1 MLSAGEDQR
10 NMDRLS
16 RRQLIHQL
24 GVAAT
29 VSATVAAP
37 SDNALAVPAAPESTA
52 AFSLDGPWHFRLDPD
67 RVGDREN
74 WHEALV
80 SLQGWTDVKVPHTWQ
95 IDSGASGYL
104 GVAWYRRDF
113 EVPAEWAANAVR
125 VEFEAVYHSAVIWL
139 NGKRIGEHLRKGYT
153 TFEVDAAGALL
164 PGKVNTI
171 VVRVDNAFD
180 MNMLPRGNSFDWT
193 TDGGITRPVRL
204 LVTPKAYLSRVHVD
218 ATPLLDAGSAELDVR
233 CVVQNRGA
241 QPLRAELG
249 LRVIEEDTGRTVL
262 LKPAAAS
269 VSLEPGSA
277 RSIALPGTTIPTAR
291 LWHFD
296 HPNLYRA
303 EVWLARQEQPVHVLP
318 ATFGIRKIEAR
329 SGGLYL
335 NGERVWLMGVERM
348 AGSHPEYGMAEPASW
363 IVHDHDDMK
372 ELNCVFT
379 RVHWQQD
386 RRVLDYCDRK
396 GILIQEEVPT
406 WGPETF
412 KGTKDAPLPEIMQNG
427 LEQLREMID
436 RDRNHPSIFC
446 WGLCNEIDG
455 QNPPAYKF
463 ARRMYEEAKQLDP
476 RRLASYASN
485 SLQKDPAKDVAG
497 LMDFIEWNE
506 YYESWYGGNIDNVKQ
521 NLDAIH
527 EAFPDKM
534 VVVSEYGYCECVPD
548 RVGDQRRA
556 EVMRSHTEAY
566 RAYGFVGGAIFFCYN
581 DYRTHIGDKGIG
593 ALKQR
598 VHGVVDL
605 YGERK
610 PSFEPLRSE
619 SSPIEILVINSETG
633 RFAATIVTR
642 AKLPAYRLNGYRL
655 RWIVY
660 GYENLPMEERITA
673 LPAIEPGSR
682 HTVPLPFETRDP
694 RMVRVDVLRPT
705 GFSALTAEWRP

>member
-1 MLSAGEDQR
+1 
-10 NMDRLS
+10 MDLLS
-16 RRQLIHQL
+16 RRQLIRQL
-24 GVAAT
+24 GIAAT
-29 VSATVAAP
+29 TAAAIAVP
-37 SDNALAVPAAPESTA
+37 SQNAHAVPAGPECTAPH
-52 AFSLDGPWHFRLDPD
+52 SLEGPWHFRLDPD
-67 RVGDREN
+67 RTGDREN
-74 WHEALV
+74 WHV
-80 SLQGWTDVKVPHTWQ
+80 PQVPLQGWTAIEVPHTWQ
-95 IDSGASGYL
+95 IDSASSGYM

-125 VEFEAVYHSAVIWL
+125 VEFEAVYHSAVVWL

-153 TFEVDAAGALL
+153 TFELDAGGALV
-164 PGKVNTI
+164 PGRVNTI
-171 VVRVDNAFD
+171 VVRVDNGFD

-204 LVTPKAYLSRVHVD
+204 LVTPKTYLSDVHVD
-218 ATPLLDAGSAELDVR
+218 ATPLLETGEAELDVR
-233 CVVQNRGA
+233 CTVRNHGA
-241 QPLRAELG
+241 EPLRAELG
-249 LRVIEEDTGRTVL
+249 LRIIEEDTGRTVL
-262 LKPAAAS
+262 HRPAAAS
-269 VSLEPGSA
+269 VALEAGSN
-277 RSIALPGTTIPTAR
+277 RSVTLPRATIPDAR

-296 HPNLYRA
+296 HPHLYRA
-303 EVWLARQEQPVHVLP
+303 EVWLARGEGIIHAMP
-318 ATFGIRKIEAR
+318 AAFGIRRIEVR
-329 SGGLYL
+329 GGGLYL

-363 IVHDHDDMK
+363 ITHDHDDMK

-396 GILIQEEVPT
+396 GILIQQEIPT

-412 KGTKDAPLPEIMQNG
+412 KGMKDKPSPEIMKNG

-455 QNPPAYKF
+455 QNPPAYEF
-463 ARRMYEEAKQLDP
+463 ARQMYEEAKKLDP

-506 YYESWYGGNIDNVKQ
+506 YYESWYGGSTGSVER
-521 NLDAIH
+521 NLEAIH
-527 EAFPDKM
+527 AAFPDKM

-548 RVGDQRRA
+548 RIGDRRRID
-556 EVMRSHTEAY
+556 VLRSHTEAY
-566 RAYGFVGGAIFFCYN
+566 RRYGFVGGAIFFCYN

-598 VHGVVDL
+598 VHGAVDL
-605 YGERK
+605 YGRRK
-610 PSFEPLRSE
+610 PSFESLRDE
-619 SSPIEILVINSETG
+619 ASPVETLVVNSDAG
-633 RFAATIVTR
+633 RLAATIVTR
-642 AKLPAYRLNGYRL
+642 TKLPAYRLRGYRL

-660 GYENLPMEERITA
+660 GYENLPMEEGITV
-673 LPAIEPGSR
+673 LPAMEPGSR
-682 HTVPLPFETRDP
+682 HVIPFSFETKDP

-705 GFSALTAEWRP
+705 GFSALTAEWKP